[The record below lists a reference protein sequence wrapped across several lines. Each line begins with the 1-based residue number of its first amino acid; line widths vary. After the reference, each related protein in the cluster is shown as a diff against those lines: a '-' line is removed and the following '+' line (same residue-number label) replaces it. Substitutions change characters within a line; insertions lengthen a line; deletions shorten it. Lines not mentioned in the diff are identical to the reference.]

1 MTLYII
7 ILIFIRSAV
16 IKTDVIIQCITCT
29 FLRHVFA
36 QRFQNT
42 CVVHRHSYR
51 AQLKCLPAQHN
62 TSTLCHIN
70 HCLHFTFPLSSW
82 RRVPTLQCTSFSI
95 FLRMEPTATIKVTM
109 TTNDL
114 TRYWPPEAA
123 GSIPALTQNETV
135 ICCPLP
141 C

>member
-1 MTLYII
+1 MSSSVHYMKVSPPRI
-7 ILIFIRSAV
+7 
-16 IKTDVIIQCITCT
+16 
-29 FLRHVFA
+29 A
-36 QRFQNT
+36 QRSQNT
-42 CVVHRHSYR
+42 CVLHRHSYR

-123 GSIPALTQNETV
+123 GLFPALTQNETV
-135 ICCPLP
+135 YAALCLAKQVNSCEGLA
-141 C
+141 